1 MADISKLEEQEQRIH
16 KKMAELWAKEIKE
29 ECPEFTSLEDVFNSL
44 STANQLKRMSMQMR
58 GDAGEQT

>member
-1 MADISKLEEQEQRIH
+1 MADISKLEQQEERIH
-16 KKMAELWAKEIKE
+16 KKIAELWAKKIKE

-58 GDAGEQT
+58 GDTSEQT

>member
-16 KKMAELWAKEIKE
+16 KKISELWAKKLKE

-44 STANQLKRMSMQMR
+44 STANQLKRMSTQMR
-58 GDAGEQT
+58 GDIGEQT

>member
-16 KKMAELWAKEIKE
+16 KKIAELWAKQLKE

-44 STANQLKRMSMQMR
+44 PTANQLKRMSMQMR